1 MNNNSRMPAVAW
13 LWMTD
18 YMHGWMQ
25 MELGG
30 ELKILGQRVIS
41 VQHLAGVRDI
51 MRMET
56 GESSLSETVQSSM
69 SSTFMNCIE
78 AGLQVDKET
87 VKEKYGL
94 TEESIRL
101 YVPVECPKM
110 YVNSE
115 GVIRPWTLDIGFSQR
130 QASALQRILRAAF
143 WNAVETFD
151 KEYAATKGGAK
162 YTAVEMIEAFCL
174 ATKTPDMYV
183 DAMRREWQRRAK
195 RKSS

>member
-1 MNNNSRMPAVAW
+1 
-13 LWMTD
+13 
-18 YMHGWMQ
+18 MHGWMQ

-101 YVPVECPKM
+101 YVPVECPKDA
-110 YVNSE
+110 
-115 GVIRPWTLDIGFSQR
+115 RH
-130 QASALQRILRAAF
+130 RILAAPGIGP
-143 WNAVETFD
+143 
-151 KEYAATKGGAK
+151 AAHPEGGVLERGGDLRQGVCRHEK
-162 YTAVEMIEAFCL
+162 
-174 ATKTPDMYV
+174 
-183 DAMRREWQRRAK
+183 RREVHGRGDDRGVLPGHEDARHVCGCDAARVAAQGEEK
-195 RKSS
+195 KFILLI